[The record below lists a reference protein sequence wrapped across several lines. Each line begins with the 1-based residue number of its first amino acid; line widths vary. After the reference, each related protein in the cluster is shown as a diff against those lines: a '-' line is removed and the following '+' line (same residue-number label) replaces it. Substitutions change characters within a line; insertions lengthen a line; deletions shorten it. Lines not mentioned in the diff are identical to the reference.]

1 MKPGCL
7 VVEFFDDANWLG
19 GSVYIEN
26 LLSLLTLLPAQ
37 ERPRV
42 RLQLLGEPVTPM
54 ARRLLEHPIFEGRA
68 AQGNGATAALV
79 RRVHRAVL
87 RRAPWL
93 GALFAAPG
101 DEVVFPAFDA
111 TQRWRRNLFWIPD
124 FQHRHLPELF
134 DAAEIA
140 WRERCYAEI
149 ARTPGL
155 LLLSSEVA
163 LGDFRS
169 FYPQATV
176 KPRVWS
182 FCSTVPVGPASDCA
196 PVLARHGL
204 PGRFLYVANQFWRH
218 KDHATLF
225 EALRL
230 LRERGLEVPL
240 VCTGRT
246 EDRRDPAYFPELERQ
261 LEAGGLR
268 GQVKLL
274 GVLPREEQ
282 LAIFRS
288 AAAVV
293 QPSRFEGWSVVVEDA
308 KALGRPVIASDIAV
322 HREQL
327 DGVPGAVL
335 FPVSDA
341 ARLAECIAVSWPLL
355 AKGPDTECERRAAE
369 AASLERREAAKQFV
383 AIVEEALAFPAT
395 GHPA

>member
-1 MKPGCL
+1 MRPGCL

-26 LLSLLTLLPAQ
+26 LLTLLALLPAG

-42 RLQLLGEPVTPM
+42 RLQLLGEPTTPM
-54 ARRLLEHPIFEGRA
+54 ARRLLAHPLLSGTGARGNSA
-68 AQGNGATAALV
+68 AATFA

-124 FQHRHLPELF
+124 FQHRHLPEFF

-140 WRERCYAEI
+140 WRERCYADI
-149 ARTPGL
+149 ARSRGL
-155 LLLSSEVA
+155 LLLSSEA
-163 LGDFRS
+163 AHADFRA
-169 FYPQATV
+169 FYPRATV
-176 KPRVWS
+176 QPRVWS
-182 FCSTVPVGPASDCA
+182 FCSAVPVGPAGECEA
-196 PVLARHGL
+196 VLRRHGL
-204 PGRFLYVANQFWRH
+204 PERFLYVANQFWRH

-230 LRERGLEVPL
+230 LRDRGLVVPL

-246 EDRRDPAYFPELERQ
+246 GDRRDPAYFPELGRA
-261 LEAGGLR
+261 LDRDGLR
-268 GQVKLL
+268 GQVSLL

-282 LAIFRS
+282 VAIFRS

-335 FPVSDA
+335 FRVSDA
-341 ARLAECIAVSWPLL
+341 AHLAECIAVSWPLL

-369 AASLERREAAKQFV
+369 AASLERREAAKRFA
-383 AIVEEALAFPAT
+383 AIVDEALALPSTGPPA
-395 GHPA
+395 